1 MRDFP
6 ASHGGL
12 DYQIKIY
19 IYIYKKMVK
28 PVKPQKS
35 QGFLEESLEGSFHS
49 TTTSTQRPRTAKG
62 CLFDICDTGMSQ
74 KELAQEI
81 SFGINYFTE

>member
-1 MRDFP
+1 MRTRMLCQRSGKEERLATQRGKSSNSMRGFP

-19 IYIYKKMVK
+19 IYIKMVK

-35 QGFLEESLEGSFHS
+35 QGFLEE
-49 TTTSTQRPRTAKG
+49 
-62 CLFDICDTGMSQ
+62 
-74 KELAQEI
+74 
-81 SFGINYFTE
+81 